1 MNIAQNLQGT
11 LQDLT
16 SQAQADGIDQLAV
29 GAAIVSGGKILIVKR
44 ADEEEVYPKYSE
56 IPGGSVE
63 YGESLFQAVEREMI
77 EETGLVPKTLSAYVG
92 SYDFT
97 LKDGRKARQFNFLI
111 EPESENVTLNPAE
124 HSSFRWMYASDTAYL
139 DTILIVPPE
148 KANILNICKRMG
160 R

>member
-16 SQAQADGIDQLAV
+16 GQAHADGIDLFAV
-29 GAAIVSGGKILIVKR
+29 GAAIVSDGKLLIVKR
-44 ADEEEVYPKYSE
+44 ADEEEVFPKYSE

-77 EETGLVPKTLSAYVG
+77 EETGLKPKALSAYVG

-97 LKDGRKARQFNFLI
+97 LRDGRRARQFNFLI
-111 EPESENVTLNPAE
+111 EPETTDVKLNPAE
-124 HSSFRWMYASDTAYL
+124 HSSYKWMYASDTAYL

-148 KANILNICKRMG
+148 KANILNICKRIG
-160 R
+160 S